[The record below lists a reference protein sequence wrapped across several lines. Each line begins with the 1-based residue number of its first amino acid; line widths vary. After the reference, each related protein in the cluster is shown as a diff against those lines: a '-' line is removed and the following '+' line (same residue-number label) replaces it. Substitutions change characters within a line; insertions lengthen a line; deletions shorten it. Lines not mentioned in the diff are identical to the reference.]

1 MCVCVCVC
9 VCVCMYVYVFVKERG
24 KEGGREG
31 ERDKRRGTEEMGYTL
46 GKESEKHVMR
56 RKHVTQQCVNK
67 TV

>member
-9 VCVCMYVYVFVKERG
+9 AKERG
-24 KEGGREG
+24 KEGGLEG
-31 ERDKRRGTEEMGYTL
+31 ERDKRRGTEEMGYML